1 MDNVLGTRPPLH
13 TEMDTNPEKERHIQL
28 LYKQVIEHYNRIG
41 TPEGLEKLKKDMN
54 IEDIDWDDMTPE
66 QQEEFINAVIAALP
80 YKEVTEEE
88 IDSLFP
94 DPNKNSNL

>member
-28 LYKQVIEHYNRIG
+28 LYEQVIEHYNRIG
-41 TPEGLEKLKKDMN
+41 TPEGLEKLKEDMN
-54 IEDIDWDDMTPE
+54 IEDMDWDDMTPE
-66 QQEEFINAVIAALP
+66 QQQEFIDAVLENLP
-80 YKEVTEEE
+80 EVTESE

>member
-28 LYKQVIEHYNRIG
+28 LYEQVLKHYNLIG
-41 TPEGLEKLKKDMN
+41 TPEGLAELKK
-54 IEDIDWDDMTPE
+54 ELDIQGVDWDSLTPE
-66 QQEEFINAVIAALP
+66 QQEEFVEGVIAKLP
-80 YKEVTEEE
+80 YKEVTTEE

-94 DPNKNSNL
+94 EPNENSNH

>member
-28 LYKQVIEHYNRIG
+28 LYEQVIEHYNRIG
-41 TPEGLEKLKKDMN
+41 TPEGLEKLKEDMN
-54 IEDIDWDDMTPE
+54 IEDMDWDDMTPE
-66 QQEEFINAVIAALP
+66 QQQEFIDAVLANLP
-80 YKEVTEEE
+80 EVTESE

-94 DPNKNSNL
+94 EPNENSNH

>member
-28 LYKQVIEHYNRIG
+28 LYEQVIEHYNRIG
-41 TPEGLEKLKKDMN
+41 TPEGLEKLKEDMN
-54 IEDIDWDDMTPE
+54 IEDMDWDDMTPE
-66 QQEEFINAVIAALP
+66 QQQEFIDAVLANLP
-80 YKEVTEEE
+80 EVTESE

-94 DPNKNSNL
+94 EEPQDNSNH